1 MDWALYST
9 AIGLGLLTAISPCPL
24 ATNITA
30 ISFMG
35 RQLGQRRAVLV
46 AGGCYAL
53 GRTLAY
59 VGLAVLIATGL
70 TGSAELSRFLQRYLN
85 ELLGPILILLGLVL
99 LGWLGGS
106 MSLQLGG
113 DAVQKRAATGNA
125 GWALVLGVL
134 FALSFC
140 PVSAGLYFGGLIPL
154 TLTQASPVTLPLL
167 YGLGT
172 AAPVIGFA
180 VLIAF
185 AAERVGKMFN
195 RLTQI
200 EKWVRTAAGALFILT
215 GLYYSLR
222 HIYELTW

>member
-24 ATNITA
+24 ATNIAA

-35 RQLGQRRAVLV
+35 RQLGQRRSVLL

-59 VGLAVLIATGL
+59 VALAVLIAAGL
-70 TGSAELSRFLQRYLN
+70 TGSAELARFLQRYLN
-85 ELLGPILILLGLVL
+85 ELLGPVLILLGLVL
-99 LGWLGGS
+99 LGWLGGTW
-106 MSLQLGG
+106 SLQFAG
-113 DAVQKRAATGNA
+113 DNIQKRAATGNA
-125 GWALVLGVL
+125 GWALMLGVL

-140 PVSAGLYFGGLIPL
+140 PVSAGLFFGGLIPL
-154 TLTQASPVTLPLL
+154 TLAQASPVTLPLL
-167 YGLGT
+167 FGVGT

-185 AAERVGKMFN
+185 AAGRVAQAFN
-195 RLTQI
+195 CLTQI
-200 EKWVRTAAGALFILT
+200 EKWVRTATGALFILV

-222 HIYELTW
+222 HIYEVNL